1 MGSMSTSA
9 ERPAEGPTSRKDG
22 KSAAKDRLVVVD
34 AVRAFALLGVLIMN
48 LRDQSG
54 LEYLS
59 AEALAAL
66 QGPLDRVLDLLL
78 EALVD
83 KKFLSSFSFLFGL
96 SFTLLLAGRNPY
108 QLSFLLMYGRRLL
121 GLALFGVL
129 NVAFFYWGDIL
140 LTYAALGAL
149 LLLFVRLPLPLV
161 LAAALLLIVGAPVVL
176 AMLGAT
182 PGEDVQRDYDLAALA
197 AFSSPSW
204 LQSTRFGIERYFG
217 HAGSNSLYDNWDN
230 INIFGLFLLG
240 LWVGRK
246 KIPQNLGDHR
256 PMLRRVAL
264 VTIPAGLV
272 LATAEVLLPK
282 TSPLATLMLGGTPL
296 LAIGYIAAAA
306 LILDR
311 PSMQPVARVMSAP
324 GRLALTNYLAYGLV
338 GQIAFYG
345 WALGWIGHADTAT
358 VLVIA
363 LVAYAVLLLLSR
375 AWLVP
380 FKLGPA
386 EWLWRCFTRF
396 EMQEIRRA
404 PAPATA

>member
-1 MGSMSTSA
+1 MESTPTSA
-9 ERPAEGPTSRKDG
+9 ERPAPRTRASSGGQS
-22 KSAAKDRLVVVD
+22 KDRLVVVD

-48 LRDQSG
+48 LHDQSG

-59 AEALAAL
+59 AEALRAL
-66 QGPLDRVLDLLL
+66 QGPVDRVLDLVL
-78 EALVD
+78 EVLVD

-96 SFTLLLAGRNPY
+96 SFTLLLAGKNPY

-121 GLALFGVL
+121 GLALFGLV

-161 LAAALLLIVGAPVVL
+161 LVSSLLLIGGAPVVL

-182 PGEDVQRDYDLAALA
+182 PGDDVQGDYDLAALA

-217 HAGSNSLYDNWDN
+217 YAGSSSLYDNWDN

-246 KIPQNLGDHR
+246 RIPQNLDEHQ
-256 PMLRRVAL
+256 PLLRRVAL
-264 VTIPAGLV
+264 AALPIGLV
-272 LATAEVLLPK
+272 LATAEVLLSK
-282 TSPLATLMLGGTPL
+282 DSPLATLMLVGTPL
-296 LAIGYIAAAA
+296 LAIGYIAGAA
-306 LILDR
+306 LLLGR
-311 PSMQPVARVMSAP
+311 PAMQPVARVMAAP

-345 WALGWIGHADTAT
+345 WAFGWIGHADTAT
-358 VLVIA
+358 VVMVA
-363 LVAYAVLLLLSR
+363 LVGYLTLLILSR

-380 FKLGPA
+380 FRLGPA
-386 EWLWRCFTRF
+386 EWLWRCLTRF
-396 EMQEIRRA
+396 EMQQIRRTPAAA
-404 PAPATA
+404 PA